1 MMESKALALDWGI
14 KSEFMMESKAG
25 VVKIMINY
33 WLMIND

>member
-25 VVKIMINY
+25 VVK
-33 WLMIND
+33 MIND